1 MTIQLSNA
9 ADPLPGTRLLDMQS
23 PLDEVMVDGID
34 RFALRAITEAGQARS
49 KLWNRDYTNHA
60 AYEHSV
66 AANRDRLR
74 VTLGVVDQRVAA
86 TGLELLATATRDEVA
101 GRSPLFVARAVRW
114 PVLDGV
120 TAEGLLL
127 DPIHPPVARVVA
139 LPDADWSP
147 EQFSGLS
154 EGLAPAQQLARRLVE
169 NGCQVLVPMVVNREQ
184 TFSGHSDV
192 RFTNQPHREFIYR
205 QAFEMGRHII
215 GYEVQKVLAGVDEFI
230 RLNEQTQNEL
240 PIGVAGIGEGGLLAQ
255 YSSAVDTRIS
265 ATWVGGYFGPRDHLW
280 EEPIYRNV
288 WALLREFGDSD
299 LASLIAPRGLIIEAG
314 RAPEVSG
321 PPNPLAGRG
330 GGAAPG
336 RIVSPAA
343 ADVQVE
349 VNLARSH

>member
-1 MTIQLSNA
+1 
-9 ADPLPGTRLLDMQS
+9 
-23 PLDEVMVDGID
+23 
-34 RFALRAITEAGQARS
+34 
-49 KLWNRDYTNHA
+49 
-60 AYEHSV
+60 
-66 AANRDRLR
+66 
-74 VTLGVVDQRVAA
+74 
-86 TGLELLATATRDEVA
+86 
-101 GRSPLFVARAVRW
+101 
-114 PVLDGV
+114 
-120 TAEGLLL
+120 
-127 DPIHPPVARVVA
+127 RVVA

-230 RLNEQTQNEL
+230 RLNEQTRNEL

-349 VNLARSH
+349 VNLARSHYEQLLVADRLVLVIPTNAADGCGSRSATVAFFQQLAANPAHAGNLARQPPQPQLEGSDPNLRLQRQMEELVNYTQKLLR